1 MIKFSAVRLK
11 IGVVGVGHLGK
22 IHLKCINTLSE
33 YELVG
38 FFDADA
44 TTRSTIATEFETK
57 AFDSVDALIAACD
70 VIDIV
75 TPTIYH
81 FEVAQKA
88 VLAGKHI
95 FIEKPLTHTVEEG
108 EKLVSL
114 VQQRGVKAQVGH
126 VERFNP
132 AFLAVADMEFA
143 PLFIEAHR
151 LAPFNPRGTDVSVV
165 LDLMIHDID
174 LVLHIVKSPIK
185 EIHANGAAVVS
196 STPDICNVRLA
207 FENGSF
213 ANLTASRISFKQ
225 MRKMRIFQRNAYMS
239 LDFFEKTAQVIHL
252 FDEETISDLPDAARD
267 ALLSFENQGIKKWVR
282 IDAPTVPS
290 VNAIALELQTLA
302 QSIIENKPTR
312 VTIESAFEALKV
324 AHRIIEA
331 IGDTSFS

>member
-1 MIKFSAVRLK
+1 MIARLK
-11 IGVVGVGHLGK
+11 IGVVGAGHLGK
-22 IHLKCINTLSE
+22 IHLKCIKSLSE
-33 YELVG
+33 YELLG
-38 FFDADA
+38 FYDTDSL
-44 TTRSTIATEFETK
+44 TRTETAKQFETH
-57 AFDSVDALIAACD
+57 AFDSVEALIAVCD
-70 VIDIV
+70 VVDIV

-81 FEVAQKA
+81 FDVAQKA

-95 FIEKPLTHTVEEG
+95 FIEKPLTHTIEEG
-108 EKLVSL
+108 EKLVAL
-114 VQQRGVKAQVGH
+114 VKQQKIKAQVGH

-196 STPDICNVRLA
+196 NTPDICNVRLA

-252 FDEETISDLPDAARD
+252 FDEETVKTLTDTERD
-267 ALLSFENQGIKKWVR
+267 TLMSFDNNGIKKWVR
-282 IDAPTVPS
+282 IDTPDVPT

-302 QSIIENKPTR
+302 QSILENKLER
-312 VTIESAFEALKV
+312 VTIDSSFDTLKV

>member
-1 MIKFSAVRLK
+1 MAVQLK
-11 IGVVGVGHLGK
+11 IGVVGAGHLGK
-22 IHLKCINTLSE
+22 IHLKCIQTLSE
-33 YELVG
+33 YNLLG
-38 FFDADA
+38 FFDTDVVS
-44 TTRSTIATEFETK
+44 RNEIAQQFGIK
-57 AFDSVDALIAACD
+57 AFESIDALIAACD
-70 VIDIV
+70 VVDIV

-81 FEVAQKA
+81 FDVAQRA

-108 EKLVSL
+108 EKLVAL
-114 VQQRGVKAQVGH
+114 VQQHGVKAQVGQ

-174 LVLHIVKSPIK
+174 LVLHIIKSPIK

-196 STPDICNVRLA
+196 NTPDICNVRLA

-225 MRKMRIFQRNAYMS
+225 MRKMRVFQRNAYMS

-252 FDEETISDLPDAARD
+252 YDEETVTALTDSERD
-267 ALLSFENQGIKKWVR
+267 TLLSFDNNGVKKWVK
-282 IDAPTVPS
+282 IEMPPVPT

-302 QSIIENKPTR
+302 HSILENKSVR

>member
-1 MIKFSAVRLK
+1 MTARLK
-11 IGVVGVGHLGK
+11 IGVVGAGHLGK
-22 IHLKCINTLSE
+22 IHLKCIQTLSE
-33 YELVG
+33 YELGG
-38 FFDADA
+38 FYDTD
-44 TTRSTIATEFETK
+44 IATRGETAKQFETH
-57 AFDSVDALIAACD
+57 AFDSIDALIAACD
-70 VIDIV
+70 VVDIV

-88 VLAGKHI
+88 ILAGKHI
-95 FIEKPLTHTVEEG
+95 FIEKPLTHTIEEG
-108 EKLVSL
+108 EKLVAL
-114 VQQRGVKAQVGH
+114 VKQHKLIAQVGH

-132 AFLAVADMEFA
+132 AFLAVADMKFA

-196 STPDICNVRLA
+196 NTPDICNVRLA

-225 MRKMRIFQRNAYMS
+225 MRKMRVFQRNAYMS

-252 FDEETISDLPDAARD
+252 FDEETVKVLTDAERD
-267 ALLSFENQGIKKWVR
+267 TLLSFDNNGIKKWVR
-282 IDAPTVPS
+282 IDMPDVPT

-302 QSIIENKPTR
+302 HSILENKPVR
-312 VTIESAFEALKV
+312 VTIDSAFEALKV